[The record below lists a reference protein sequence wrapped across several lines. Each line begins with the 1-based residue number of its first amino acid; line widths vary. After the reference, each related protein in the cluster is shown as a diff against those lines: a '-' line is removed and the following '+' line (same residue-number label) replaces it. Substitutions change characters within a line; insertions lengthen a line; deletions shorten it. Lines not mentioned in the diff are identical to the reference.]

1 MAERCEAKP
10 VPSLCFG
17 RLSSV
22 RSIAD
27 AAGRAISGMAR
38 SGRDDPLVDVIDAA
52 EAAEILGVRREHVV
66 KLLQAGR
73 IPGKRLTATW
83 VTTRQAIEAY
93 ARDRRP
99 RGRPRKQIE

>member
-1 MAERCEAKP
+1 
-10 VPSLCFG
+10 
-17 RLSSV
+17 
-22 RSIAD
+22 
-27 AAGRAISGMAR
+27 MAR
-38 SGRDDPLVDVIDAA
+38 GERDDLLVDVIDAA
-52 EAAEILGVRREHVV
+52 QAADILGVRREHVV

-99 RGRPRKQIE
+99 RGRPRKRIE